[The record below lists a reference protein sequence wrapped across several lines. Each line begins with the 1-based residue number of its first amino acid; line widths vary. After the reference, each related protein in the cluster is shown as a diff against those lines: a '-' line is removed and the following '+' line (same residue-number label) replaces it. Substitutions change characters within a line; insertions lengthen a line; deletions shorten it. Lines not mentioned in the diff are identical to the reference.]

1 MPPKLCSC
9 PSSRADRELWLPWFP
24 PLCTVCLL
32 YQKWPEVISISLKDW
47 LDISGRMK
55 SAVIWLPFLQLVLKP
70 TLVMDYGMNEA
81 TKKFRLINVDYPKV
95 RFSEGFGD
103 YCNGLMA
110 HVRGIKKSWFCPRI
124 HYVVHAPWNALRA
137 TCKHSDSFCENFN
150 EYCSFTKDAF
160 PITICT
166 LNKEEPPTS
175 CQYQSTIT
183 NQKIYLLCSRKYD
196 ADPIGIIGLY

>member
-1 MPPKLCSC
+1 
-9 PSSRADRELWLPWFP
+9 
-24 PLCTVCLL
+24 
-32 YQKWPEVISISLKDW
+32 
-47 LDISGRMK
+47 MK